1 MKRLSLFVLTPF
13 LFLAFVLAAHAQSI
27 ERPPE
32 LTRDARQA
40 FISGAIVVKGEG
52 AAPSDKALSTA
63 QKRIMALRAAKVIA
77 LREVAEILDGVT
89 VSGETTVVNAAAES
103 DTVRVAVQGIVKG
116 AQVVKEV
123 YEPLS
128 EMGTVYLSVP
138 LSGPDGVMAQLL
150 PQVMQSVPLPQ
161 MPAYAP
167 PPIAADSMDGY
178 DGLIIEVID
187 RGFRPALI
195 NRVLAKNGEVVYDP
209 TKVAQDILVERG
221 AAEYTNNLGKAKALL
236 SERGSKNPVVA
247 TVQAIVKSTDV
258 EISPADAT
266 KIFISNQRRNF
277 LEGAKVVFVLQ
288 Q

>member
-1 MKRLSLFVLTPF
+1 MKRLAGLVLTPF
-13 LFLAFVLAAHAQSI
+13 VFLAFVFAAHAQSI

-40 FISGAIVVKGEG
+40 FVSGAIVVKGEG

-89 VSGETTVVNAAAES
+89 VSGETTVVFAAAES

-138 LSGPDGVMAQLL
+138 LSGPDGIMAQLL
-150 PQVMQSVPLPQ
+150 PQVMQSMPLPP
-161 MPAYAP
+161 MPAYQP
-167 PPIAADSMDGY
+167 PPIASDAVNGY

-209 TKVAQDILVERG
+209 TRVAQNILVERG
-221 AAEYTNNLGKAKALL
+221 AAEYTNNLGKARALL
-236 SERGSKNPVVA
+236 SERGSVNPVVA
-247 TVQAIVKSTDV
+247 TVQTIVRSTDV

-266 KIFISNQRRNF
+266 KIFISNQRKNF

-288 Q
+288 

>member
-1 MKRLSLFVLTPF
+1 MKRLSVFVLTPF

-150 PQVMQSVPLPQ
+150 PQVMQSAQLPQ
-161 MPAYAP
+161 MPAYQP